1 MYDGVSLKFMSKDNG
16 VSQASL
22 SIARIL
28 DRLDTGEYV
37 ILLVKPGR
45 GNEHYISLEISRKE
59 QIDRRTI
66 GKGEK
71 VIDID

>member
-1 MYDGVSLKFMSKDNG
+1 MSKDNG

-22 SIARIL
+22 SVARIL
-28 DRLDTGEYV
+28 DRLDPGEYM

-45 GNEHYISLEISRKE
+45 RSEHYISLEISRKE

-66 GKGEK
+66 GKNEK
-71 VIDID
+71 VIDSQ